1 MIYLTYYKN
10 QLQLKIHINYR
21 LIGIT
26 SIILFLTLHS
36 TTDADE
42 SKVHFLDPIH
52 QYDEIEPNDPFS
64 KIKKKLEKSEM
75 NSFSKSPNKY
85 LAFLLKE
92 LSISIHSQ
100 LLVFSTTSLQLSK
113 ISPQNPRAIYFSD
126 DVYVG
131 YVPGGQIEVIGIDPQ
146 LGAIPYIFNIP
157 TNKDSEHPLIH
168 RSSRCMNC
176 HASQD
181 IGGIPG
187 LLISSVVPGPGGGTI
202 DRFRKDLTG
211 HEIQFNDRFGGWHIT
226 GHNPFTQSWANHSG
240 VMENGQIKR
249 IKNPPGAKFKW
260 DKYITNS
267 SNLIAHLLL
276 EHQVGFTNRCIE
288 INYKFRELTNKQ
300 NLTSKNISLSNFLE
314 KNSDELLSYL
324 LFKNEA
330 KLPPD
335 TKFGNPTFISD
346 FETKQTALG
355 VSNGLRKLNLKNRL
369 LENRCSYMIC
379 SNSFLGLP
387 EQFKNLLLRKL
398 KIILESKNEI
408 NLFSYLSN
416 PEKEN
421 ILRILSRSFYG
432 FSNI

>member
-1 MIYLTYYKN
+1 MKTR
-10 QLQLKIHINYR
+10 INHR
-21 LIGIT
+21 LIGIL
-26 SIILFLTLHS
+26 SIFLFLLLHH
-36 TTDADE
+36 TTHAEE
-42 SKVHFLDPIH
+42 SKVNFLDPIH

-64 KIKKKLEKSEM
+64 KIRTKLESSKINSE
-75 NSFSKSPNKY
+75 SESPNEY
-85 LAFLLKE
+85 LASLLEE

-100 LLVFSTTSLQLSK
+100 LLVYSTTSLQLSK

-126 DVYVG
+126 DIYLG
-131 YVPGGQIEVIGIDPQ
+131 YVPGGQIEVIGIDPT

-157 TNKDSEHPLIH
+157 TDTDVEHPLIH

-211 HEIQFNDRFGGWHIT
+211 HNIQFNDRFGGWHIT
-226 GHNPFTQSWANHSG
+226 GHNPFTKSWANHSG
-240 VMENGQIKR
+240 IMENGQIKR
-249 IKNPPGAKFKW
+249 IENPPGTKFRW

-288 INYKFRELTNKQ
+288 INYKFRELTHNQ
-300 NLTSKNISLSNFLE
+300 NLTSENIPLSNFLE
-314 KNSDELLSYL
+314 KKSDTLLSYI

-346 FETKQTALG
+346 FERKHDAPAF
-355 VSNGLRKLNLKNRL
+355 SNGLRKLNLKTRL
-369 LENRCSYMIC
+369 LENRCSYMIF

-387 EQFKNLLLRKL
+387 GQFKKVLLRKL
-398 KIILESKNEI
+398 KFILEKKEGT

-416 PEKEN
+416 SERKN
-421 ILRILSRSFYG
+421 ILHILSQSIYG